1 MHSPVELIIP
11 SDYVEIHLN
20 YSLLPLRSEK
30 GDQVWNQKMFF
41 DVLHCWNRL
50 QHKMIDFMQSKTSQ
64 QKKSLQCKE
73 FSYLGSYHQMTSKG
87 SCFPF

>member
-30 GDQVWNQKMFF
+30 GDQVWNQNMFF

-50 QHKMIDFMQSKTSQ
+50 QHKMSDSNL
-64 QKKSLQCKE
+64 KKSTEKVIA
-73 FSYLGSYHQMTSKG
+73 M
-87 SCFPF
+87 